1 MATQR
6 TDSYLGSQYRK
17 IQARRGGAIAK
28 TAIARKIAEI
38 LYNAI
43 KKGSAI
49 EKYDAKKYELKIL
62 QRKERKFL
70 RDASMLGYDV
80 TKLKTEVSV

>member
-43 KKGSAI
+43 KNGSVI
-49 EKYDAKKYELKIL
+49 EKYDAEKYELKIL

-70 RDASMLGYDV
+70 RDANKLGYDV
-80 TKLKTEVSV
+80 KKFKNQPIV